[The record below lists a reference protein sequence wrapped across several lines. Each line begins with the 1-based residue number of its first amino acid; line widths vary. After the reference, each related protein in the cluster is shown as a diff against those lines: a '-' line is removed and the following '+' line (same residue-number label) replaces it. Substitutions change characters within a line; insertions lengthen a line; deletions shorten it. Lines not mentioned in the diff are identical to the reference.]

1 MEDKDELEKFVASPK
16 VNVHYYD
23 PTVNGSS
30 CAHLTYCRK
39 LEEIKHQVFHAYGF
53 LLVIQLFLI

>member
-1 MEDKDELEKFVASPK
+1 MQDKDELEKFVASPK

-30 CAHLTYCRK
+30 THLIYYSK
-39 LEEIKHQVFHAYGF
+39 LEEIKHQVFHF
-53 LLVIQLFLI
+53 VIF